1 MDENLSMSDFLKDID
16 ASMKRIHEGDILE
29 GRVLSVSEE
38 EIAVSIGYITDG
50 VIPKGETNCMEE
62 ENLIDFIGDLEIIPV
77 MVLAINN
84 GEGNVLLSMKKAV
97 NVKTGVELKE
107 AYENGHVIEVTV
119 KEAVK
124 GGVVC
129 DINGVRAFIPLS
141 QLSLKYVE
149 DSSEFVSKDL
159 KVKVIEYSDDKVILS
174 HKEVLKEEEKRNFT
188 DKWNDINNFITE
200 GQITNGKV
208 TKIMDFG
215 VFVRLD
221 QGLEGLLHK
230 SRVSEDRNPKLNEKF
245 KEGQDIEVKI
255 EKINKKNKK
264 ISLDLV
270 KEKEEK
276 VDYEIYN
283 SKEEDLTLGELF
295 KDKFKDFKF

>member
-50 VIPKGETNCMEE
+50 VIPKNETNCMEE

-188 DKWNDINNFITE
+188 DKWNNINNFITE

>member
-50 VIPKGETNCMEE
+50 VVPKSETNCTEE
-62 ENLIDFIGDLEIIPV
+62 ESLINFIGDLEIIPV

-84 GEGNVLLSMKKAV
+84 GEGNVLLSMKKAM

-107 AYENGHVIEVTV
+107 AYENGDIIEVMV

-149 DSSEFVSKDL
+149 DPSEFVSKNL
-159 KVKVIEYSDDKVILS
+159 MVKVIEYNNDRVILS
-174 HKEVLKEEEKRNFT
+174 HKEVLKEEEKRNYI
-188 DKWNDINNFITE
+188 DKWNNINDFISE
-200 GQITNGKV
+200 GQVIKGKV

-215 VFVRLD
+215 VFVKLN

-230 SRVSEDRNPKLNEKF
+230 SKVSEDRNPKLHEKF
-245 KEGQDIEVKI
+245 NEGQDIEVKI
-255 EKINKKNKK
+255 EKINKKDKK
-264 ISLDLV
+264 ISLNIV

-283 SKEEDLTLGELF
+283 SKEEDVTLGELF